1 MDSNTF
7 LDYNFKSCLS
17 IMDTGISYRT
27 GDHFLAG
34 TLSVK
39 EQEASTLV
47 NSTTNWPS
55 LSAPMDC
62 TTPDNSSHEILVSL
76 KSDDTDDEWES
87 LSSDGGAATSQEST
101 IPMEFCPVFHKCI
114 STPEFSRLRNDD
126 DSYIIDCTSSIDA
139 QSIAGSTAFD
149 DAVLLTRKASTASG
163 IKKVL
168 SFKDIIMLN
177 AQARE
182 EEESR
187 KKEMLKQNEATRR
200 QQAAQRRKNS
210 KPKLVISPIKRC
222 AKSTGDLRSMIIV
235 EEEEYGGGGGGG
247 CTIYEDDVLG
257 ETDASEFYNRKHK
270 GSSSRQN
277 GKKLRP
283 DEAKRKDFIIHKKN
297 AQRKA
302 QGASR

>member
-1 MDSNTF
+1 ME
-7 LDYNFKSCLS
+7 
-17 IMDTGISYRT
+17 TGISHRT
-27 GDHFLAG
+27 GDHFLAD
-34 TLSVK
+34 TLNVK
-39 EQEASTLV
+39 KQEAPALV

-55 LSAPMDC
+55 LSAPMHC
-62 TTPDNSSHEILVSL
+62 TTPDNSSNENLVSL
-76 KSDDTDDEWES
+76 KSDDTDDEWEN
-87 LSSDGGAATSQEST
+87 LSSDGGAVTSQEST
-101 IPMEFCPVFHKCI
+101 IPMESSPVFHKCI
-114 STPEFSRLRNDD
+114 STPEFSRLRDDD

-139 QSIAGSTAFD
+139 ESIAGSTAFD

-163 IKKVL
+163 IKKVP

-210 KPKLVISPIKRC
+210 KPKLVISPIRRC

-235 EEEEYGGGGGGG
+235 EEEEYGGSGGGGGG
-247 CTIYEDDVLG
+247 CTIHEDDVLG
-257 ETDASEFYNRKHK
+257 ETDASEYYNRKHK
-270 GSSSRQN
+270 GNSSRQN